1 VQQIRE
7 TNRKRYEQMLEEA
20 IKIAIARLTEQ
31 GSLYARRLTT
41 DMQVDM
47 VMNAPELDTVRT
59 GTSRSILVSRIL
71 VHLNPP
77 EKQSPTQ

>member
-1 VQQIRE
+1 
-7 TNRKRYEQMLEEA
+7 
-20 IKIAIARLTEQ
+20 
-31 GSLYARRLTT
+31 
-41 DMQVDM
+41 MQVDM

-59 GTSRSILVSRIL
+59 GTSWSILVSRIL